1 MISGYAS
8 LNGTSGYLS
17 KFALGCRKSPMFTAS
32 PIALGTHLGEMNE
45 EDSVLYREGIEYG
58 LVNGLNFID
67 TAINYR
73 GMRSERDVGYV
84 LKSLVKRGSIKRDE
98 VIVSTKGGIIPGDI
112 EAKLVPSDFLQK
124 VLLEDGIIQESD
136 VNIVD
141 THRHV
146 LAPSYYRFAIDT
158 SKKHLHLETIDI
170 YYIHNPEISMMVLGP
185 ALFYKQLEKLFSFF
199 ENQVELGNI
208 KYYGFATWFGFLKD
222 PTEKGYLSIEEVINI
237 AKRVAGEGHHF
248 KFIQFPLN
256 KHMNEGIKN
265 QNQKANGK
273 WLSVIEAAQELGIY
287 STTSAPFHLGKAF
300 DKASDSRSM
309 LTEVTSNKG
318 VFSTMVGMKKIE
330 HIEENIQI
338 FRERWEGE

>member
-8 LNGTSGYLS
+8 FNGTSDYLS
-17 KFALGCRKSPMFTAS
+17 KFTWACRESPMFTAS

-45 EDSVLYREGIEYG
+45 EDSVLYREGVEYG
-58 LVNGLNFID
+58 LLNGLNFID

-84 LKSLVKRGSIKRDE
+84 LKSLIKRGSIKREE

-112 EAKLVPSDFLQK
+112 EANLVPTDFLQK
-124 VLLEDGIIQESD
+124 VLLEGGIIQVSD

-146 LAPSYYRFAIDT
+146 LAPDYYRFAIET
-158 SKKHLHLETIDI
+158 SQKHLHLETIDI
-170 YYIHNPEISMMVLGP
+170 YYIHNPEISMMTLGP
-185 ALFYKQLEKLFSFF
+185 ALFYTQLEKLFSFF
-199 ENQVELGNI
+199 ENQVRLGNI

-222 PTEKGYLSIEEVINI
+222 PTEKGYLSIEEVLNI
-237 AKRVAGEGHHF
+237 AQRVAGEGHHF

-256 KHMNEGIKN
+256 KHMNDGIQK
-265 QNQKANGK
+265 QNQKASGK
-273 WLSVIEAAQELGIY
+273 WLSVIEAAHELGIY

-300 DKASDSRSM
+300 DEKSDARSM
-309 LTEVTSNKG
+309 LTEVTSSKG

-330 HIEENIQI
+330 HIKENIEILQ
-338 FRERWEGE
+338 GV

>member
-8 LNGTSGYLS
+8 LNGTSGFLS
-17 KFALGCRKSPMFTAS
+17 KFALAGRESPMFCAS
-32 PIALGTHLGEMNE
+32 PIALGTHLGEMKE

-58 LVNGLNFID
+58 LLNGLNFID

-73 GMRSERDVGYV
+73 GMRSERDVGHV
-84 LKSLVKRGSIKRDE
+84 VKSLIKRGLIKRDE

-112 EAKLVPSDFLQK
+112 EANLVPTDYLQK
-124 VLLEDGIIQESD
+124 VLLEGGVIQKSD

-158 SKKHLHLETIDI
+158 SRKHLHLETIDI
-170 YYIHNPEISMMVLGP
+170 YYIHNPEISMMILGP
-185 ALFYKQLEKLFSFF
+185 AIFYKQLEKLFSFL
-199 ENQVELGNI
+199 ENQVRIGNI
-208 KYYGFATWFGFLKD
+208 QCYGLATWFGLLKD
-222 PTEKGYLSIEEVINI
+222 PTDIGYISIKEVLDI

-256 KHMNEGIKN
+256 KHMKEGVLK
-265 QNQKANGK
+265 QNQKTNGK

-300 DKASDSRSM
+300 DGESDYRSM
-309 LTEVTSNKG
+309 LMEVTSTKG

-330 HIEENIQI
+330 HIEKNIQI
-338 FRERWEGE
+338 LQSD